1 VGQDEGVARIR
12 AQAASGKP
20 ATLREFLIRQ
30 DPAWLADELLRVADA
45 DPLVAARLQAA
56 AGADRAGLVDL
67 SRLRRELDT
76 AILPGGFIEY
86 GAAFG
91 YARGIDSVLD
101 QVEDLTAEGFPD
113 AAIEA
118 AEHALSL
125 LEEALGQVDDSA
137 GELGATKARAQ
148 EIHLA
153 ACEAARPAPAQLG
166 ERLARWALRS
176 DWEIFLEA
184 PSAYAGV
191 LGQEGLA
198 TFEAVVDEQFQKLP
212 RLAPGDER
220 DTGSWSERFR
230 PTFLKESLAALRGA
244 DEVVEVI
251 AHDLASPYQFFR
263 AGGVLAAAD
272 RVDDALDWLSRG
284 RAAFGDA
291 DQRLADLTADLHH
304 GAGRHGQAAD
314 IAWQSFTADP
324 SLSAYERLHEFA
336 AAAGD
341 WPERRQAALELL
353 RAQPIASSARPGPS
367 WAQPPGHSTL
377 VEVLLWEGD
386 AGAAWQAAQHGGC
399 TRRHWLDVARA
410 RAEEHPADAIPVVQR
425 EILSTIDGAKRPAY
439 HAAAELAKELR
450 GYAERADQTV
460 EFAAWVRKVRTD
472 NTRRRAL
479 QNEFDLARLPR

>member
-1 VGQDEGVARIR
+1 VRQDEGVARLGT
-12 AQAASGKP
+12 QAASGKP
-20 ATLREFLIRQ
+20 TTLREFLLRQ
-30 DPAWLADELLRVADA
+30 DLAWLADELLRIADA
-45 DPLVAARLQAA
+45 DPLVAARLKAV

-86 GAAFG
+86 GAAWG
-91 YARGIDSVLD
+91 YARGIDSALG
-101 QVEDLTAEGFPD
+101 QVEELTRKGFPD

-125 LEEALGQVDDSA
+125 LEEAFDQVDDSD
-137 GELGATKARAQ
+137 GELGGIRGRAQ

-153 ACEAARPAPAQLG
+153 ACEAARPDPVQLG

-176 DWEIFLEA
+176 EWEIFLEA
-184 PSAYAGV
+184 PSAYADV
-191 LGQEGLA
+191 LGAEGLA
-198 TFEAVVDEQFQKLP
+198 KFEAIVDEQFKNLP

-220 DTGSWSERFR
+220 GTGSWSKRFR

-251 AHDLASPYQFFR
+251 AHDLASPYQFLR
-263 AGGVLAAAD
+263 AAEVLSADD
-272 RVDDALDWLSRG
+272 RVDEALDWLSRG

-291 DQRLADLTADLHH
+291 DRRLADLTADLHH
-304 GAGRHGQAAD
+304 RVGRHGPAAD
-314 IAWQSFTADP
+314 IAWDRFTAGP
-324 SLSAYERLHEFA
+324 NLGMYQRLHEFA

-353 RAQPIASSARPGPS
+353 RAQPTVGAARPGPF
-367 WAQPPGHSTL
+367 WAEPPGHSTL
-377 VEVLLWEGD
+377 VEALLWEGD
-386 AGAAWQAAQHGGC
+386 TDAAWDAAQHGGC
-399 TRRHWLDVARA
+399 TRRRWLEVARA
-410 RAEEHPADAIPVVQR
+410 RARQHPADAIPVLER
-425 EILSTIDGAKRPAY
+425 EILHAIEGAKRSAY
-439 HAAAELAKELR
+439 RAAAELAKELR
-450 GYAERADQTV
+450 GYAERAGQTV

-472 NTRRRAL
+472 NIRRRAL